1 MLAFLDSS
9 LGQGPNLW
17 AGFGFSLV
25 WIGLPDLAQKILHL
39 IENIFAIFEKVFENV
54 NRIEQGTR
62 KTHYRMHE

>member
-39 IENIFAIFEKVFENV
+39 IENIFAIFEKVFE
-54 NRIEQGTR
+54 T
-62 KTHYRMHE
+62 